1 MATQTEALASPRVV
15 TKTRFRFSFVRLVTY
30 LILILFAIFYILP
43 IYLILIT
50 SFKQYADVN
59 LYRMWEFPP
68 VIFLKDCTNPA
79 LFCFDSFYE
88 AWFGGPSVIIG
99 MGQAFFNS
107 VTMTIPAT
115 IISTFLGSVNG
126 YILSK
131 WKFRYADIVFSLVL
145 FGMFIPYQAV
155 LIPMTITLRNMGLYA
170 SLYGLAFVH
179 IIYSIPI
186 AALIFRNY
194 YATIPNEILE
204 ASRIDGGNI
213 FSIYRYVFLPLSP
226 PAIVVV
232 MIWQFT
238 NIWNDFLFA
247 ITIVQNKNQPMT
259 VALNNIAGSFS
270 VEWNVQMA
278 AAFLTAMPTLLVYI
292 ILGRYF
298 LRGLLA
304 GSLKG

>member
-1 MATQTEALASPRVV
+1 MTTQNLAKKL
-15 TKTRFRFSFVRLVTY
+15 TGFRFKPSRILVY
-30 LILILFAIFYILP
+30 LILILFSLFYILP
-43 IYLILIT
+43 VYLIIIT
-50 SFKQYADVN
+50 SLKQYADVN
-59 LYRMWEFPP
+59 LYRMWELPP
-68 VIFLKDCTNPA
+68 VWRLDNCTNA
-79 LFCFDSFYE
+79 YLFCFDSFYE
-88 AWFGGPSVIIG
+88 AWFGGPSVTIG
-99 MGQAFFNS
+99 MEQAFFNS

-115 IISTFLGSVNG
+115 LISTALGSING

-131 WKFRYADIVFSLVL
+131 WKFKYADIVFSLVL

-155 LIPMTITLRNMGLYA
+155 LIPMTITLKNMGLYA
-170 SLYGLAFVH
+170 SISGLAFVH
-179 IIYSIPI
+179 IVYSIPI

-213 FSIYRYVFLPLSP
+213 FTIYRYVILPLSP
-226 PAIVVV
+226 PAFVVV
-232 MIWQFT
+232 LIWQFT

-247 ITIVQNKNQPMT
+247 VTIVQNKHQPMT

-270 VEWNVQMA
+270 VQWNVQMA
-278 AAFLTAMPTLLVYI
+278 AAFLTALPTLLVYI
-292 ILGRYF
+292 VLGRYF

>member
-1 MATQTEALASPRVV
+1 MATQTMTPAKP
-15 TKTRFRFSFVRLVTY
+15 RFRISFLRLIVY
-30 LILILFAIFYILP
+30 IILLLFAVFYLLP
-43 IYLILIT
+43 VYLILIT

-68 VIFLKDCTNPA
+68 FFRLDDCTNPFI
-79 LFCFDSFYE
+79 FCFDSFYE

-99 MGQAFFNS
+99 MGQAFMNS
-107 VTMTIPAT
+107 FVMTVPAT
-115 IISTFLGSVNG
+115 IISTILGSLNG

-131 WKFRYADIVFSLVL
+131 WKFKYADVVFPFVL
-145 FGMFIPYQAV
+145 FGMFIPYQSI
-155 LIPMTITLRNMGLYA
+155 LLPLTITLRQIGLYA
-170 SLYGLAFVH
+170 TIPGLAFVH
-179 IIYSIPI
+179 IVYSIPI

-194 YATIPNEILE
+194 YATIPNEVVE
-204 ASRIDGGNI
+204 AARIDGGNI
-213 FSIYRYVFLPLSP
+213 FSIYRHVILPLSP
-226 PAIVVV
+226 PAFVVV
-232 MIWQFT
+232 LIWQFT

-247 ITIVQNKNQPMT
+247 VTIVQNENQPMT

-278 AAFLTAMPTLLVYI
+278 AAFLTALPTLLVYI

>member
-1 MATQTEALASPRVV
+1 MATATQAPPPKR
-15 TKTRFRFSFVRLVTY
+15 RSFHFKPSRILVY
-30 LILILFAIFYILP
+30 LILISFSFFYLLP
-43 IYLILIT
+43 VYLIVIT
-50 SFKQYADVN
+50 SLKQYADVN
-59 LYRMWEFPP
+59 LYRMWELPP
-68 VIFLKDCTNPA
+68 IWNLDNCTNA
-79 LFCFDSFYE
+79 YIFCFDSFYE

-99 MGQAFFNS
+99 MEQAFFNS

-115 IISTFLGSVNG
+115 LISTVLGSING

-131 WKFRYADIVFSLVL
+131 WKFKYADVVFSLVL
-145 FGMFIPYQAV
+145 FGMFIPYQAI
-155 LIPMTITLRNMGLYA
+155 LIPLTITLTKIGLYA
-170 SLYGLAFVH
+170 KISGLVFVH
-179 IIYSIPI
+179 TIYSIPI
-186 AALIFRNY
+186 TALIFRNY

-213 FSIYRYVFLPLSP
+213 FSIYRYIILPLSP
-226 PAIVVV
+226 PAFVVV
-232 MIWQFT
+232 LIWQFT

-247 ITIVQNKNQPMT
+247 VTIVQNKNQPMT

-270 VEWNVQMA
+270 VQWNVQMA
-278 AAFLTAMPTLLVYI
+278 AAFLTALPTLLVYI

>member
-1 MATQTEALASPRVV
+1 MATQSITASSKP
-15 TKTRFRFSFVRLVTY
+15 RFRFQPGRVAIHVV
-30 LILILFAIFYILP
+30 LILFALFYLLP

-50 SFKQYADVN
+50 SFKQYTDLN
-59 LYRMWEFPP
+59 LYRMWDFPP
-68 VIFLKDCTNPA
+68 LFRLENCTNSFI
-79 LFCFDSFYE
+79 FCFDSFYE

-107 VTMTIPAT
+107 VTMTLPAT
-115 IISTFLGSVNG
+115 IISTLLGSLNG

-131 WKFRYADIVFSLVL
+131 WKFKYADVVFPLIL
-145 FGMFIPYQAV
+145 FGMFIPYQSI
-155 LIPMTITLRNMGLYA
+155 LIPLTITLTKIGLYGK
-170 SLYGLAFVH
+170 LWGLVFVH
-179 IIYSIPI
+179 VVYSIPI
-186 AALIFRNY
+186 VALIFRNY
-194 YATIPNEILE
+194 YATIPQEILE

-213 FSIYRYVFLPLSP
+213 FTTYLYVFFPLSP
-226 PAIVVV
+226 PAFVVAL
-232 MIWQFT
+232 IWQFT
-238 NIWNDFLFA
+238 NIWNDFIFA
-247 ITIVQNKNQPMT
+247 VTIVQNKDQPMT

-278 AAFLTAMPTLLVYI
+278 AAFLTALPTLLLYI